1 MKNTKNTITRAAI
14 MRTAHALTRAALRSA
29 YPFRYDYRATFAAA
43 LRLAW
48 AGSAAEIWAAM
59 DGEAQLAALVSMT
72 WAAKKRDDAEEQEGA
87 RKMRWIVSQDDAQT
101 NAAEAWLE
109 MIPAVE
115 RASENGEPLAL
126 ALFRAVMTAAQRIDR
141 QERRNARALRVTED
155 RDDATGAT
163 VRREYIETQAQPM
176 SERSFTDPESTAIF
190 FDDLAACT
198 RDNTDRA
205 IIEALA
211 AGYTQREIAAFL
223 AVSQPAVAKRIKA
236 MKERRAAA

>member
-1 MKNTKNTITRAAI
+1 MKNTKNAITRAAI

-72 WAAKKRDDAEEQEGA
+72 WAAKKRDDAEEPQKQ
-87 RKMRWIVSQDDAQT
+87 KMRWIVTRDDAQT
-101 NAAEAWLE
+101 NAAEAWIE

-115 RASENGEPLAL
+115 KATENGDPLAL

-155 RDDATGAT
+155 FDDATGAT

-190 FDDLAACT
+190 FDELDACT

-211 AGYTQREIAAFL
+211 CGYTQREIAAFL
-223 AVSQPAVAKRIKA
+223 AVSQPAVAKRIRA
-236 MKERRAAA
+236 MRERRAAA